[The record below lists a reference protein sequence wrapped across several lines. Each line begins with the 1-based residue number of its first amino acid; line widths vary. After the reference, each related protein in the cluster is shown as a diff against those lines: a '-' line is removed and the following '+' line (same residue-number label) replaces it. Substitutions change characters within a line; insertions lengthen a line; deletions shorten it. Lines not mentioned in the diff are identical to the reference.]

1 MRWVLAMSVGWVS
14 RILAT
19 LKLATYWK
27 FSEESRLRGSIMAH
41 RIERVGNLIRHEISQ
56 LLQRQVKD
64 PRLGNFVT
72 VTEVSISP
80 DLRYAKVFVS
90 CIGSEEVKRDTLSG
104 LAAASGFLRNQLA
117 KRLRLR
123 RIPELSFHW
132 DDSIERGAHLLQ
144 LIDEVSANTTPEHGD

>member
-1 MRWVLAMSVGWVS
+1 MTRRVQ
-14 RILAT
+14 
-19 LKLATYWK
+19 
-27 FSEESRLRGSIMAH
+27 RLN
-41 RIERVGNLIRHEISQ
+41 NLIRHEISE

-64 PRLGNFVT
+64 PRLGIFIA

-80 DLRYAKVFVS
+80 DLRHAMIFVS
-90 CIGSEEVKRDTLSG
+90 HMGSEEEKQETMSA
-104 LAAASGFLRNQLA
+104 LASASGFFRRELA

-144 LIDEVSANTTPEHGD
+144 LIDQVTPDSTAKRHSG